1 MWKWNHLQAAKGFTY
16 WQGWEMCGILWF
28 SVCSWGLS
36 LPVLTLV
43 RWISSLVGKQFCLL
57 WSASR
62 GSAWSSVVILF
73 PSLWKKRENWGSIS
87 IFLPPSQEVV
97 VTRAIQ
103 KPLEPREHQ
112 KWADAKEPC
121 PEVTLTSRPRD
132 IPKCSSP
139 SGKNVKDLKLPGNS
153 DGFFVVIQ
161 RKSLATEKNNEKES
175 SGFNTKANG
184 HDRGQRSFMSLFLVK
199 VSFSQVKHVTLI
211 HV

>member
-1 MWKWNHLQAAKGFTY
+1 MAVEMFFLFILLSQMWKWNHLQAAKGFTY
-16 WQGWEMCGILWF
+16 WQGWAMCGILWF

-103 KPLEPREHQ
+103 KPLEPREH
-112 KWADAKEPC
+112 
-121 PEVTLTSRPRD
+121 PEMGRRQGALPRGYTD
-132 IPKCSSP
+132 LQA
-139 SGKNVKDLKLPGNS
+139 SGHP
-153 DGFFVVIQ
+153 
-161 RKSLATEKNNEKES
+161 
-175 SGFNTKANG
+175 
-184 HDRGQRSFMSLFLVK
+184 
-199 VSFSQVKHVTLI
+199 
-211 HV
+211 